1 MWAAVE
7 DLSQFIVVSPQ
18 LPSGSWDGLFERLD
32 ELLEHVSETLPVDE
46 DAFFVTG
53 YSIGATGAWQYAL
66 HAPERFAAIVPV
78 AGGPTSSTLEPVPD
92 EICLLAD
99 LPILIYHED
108 EDTAVLIESNI
119 ANVEALSACG
129 NDAVNLTN
137 L

>member
-53 YSIGATGAWQYAL
+53 YSIGATEAW
-66 HAPERFAAIVPV
+66 
-78 AGGPTSSTLEPVPD
+78 
-92 EICLLAD
+92 
-99 LPILIYHED
+99 
-108 EDTAVLIESNI
+108 
-119 ANVEALSACG
+119 
-129 NDAVNLTN
+129 
-137 L
+137 